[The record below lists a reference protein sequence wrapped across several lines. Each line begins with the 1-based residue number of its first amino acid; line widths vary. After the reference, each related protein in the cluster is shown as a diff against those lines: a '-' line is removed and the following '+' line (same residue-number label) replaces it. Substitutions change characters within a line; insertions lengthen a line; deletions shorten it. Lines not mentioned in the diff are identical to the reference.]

1 MMAHIATAFQLLLT
15 PQCLGVIVLA
25 SFYGLFIGS
34 MPGLTASMA
43 AALMIPFTIFMD
55 PIPALAAIV
64 TMEAMAIFAGDIPA
78 ALLRMPGTPASAAYV
93 DDSYALAKQGKVGL
107 VLGVDLICSVIGG
120 IFGTIIL
127 VVGAPLLAEFA
138 MKFTSFEYF
147 WLALLGLSSAVVI
160 SSDSPVKGTISL
172 LFGLLLA
179 VVGLDITM
187 GYQRFTFSNMNLAS
201 GINFIPVMI
210 GLFGVSEI
218 LRNVFGKEM
227 KLVIAELPKKIF
239 TGVGGVI
246 KHYKFS
252 ILRSG
257 IIGTIIGFLPG
268 AGGDI
273 GAWISYG
280 VAKSTSPDKEQF
292 GKGHIEPISCATTA
306 NNAALGGTWIPA
318 LVFGIPGDSIT
329 AILIGVLMMKGLK
342 PGPMIFQNQPDLIYA
357 VFITFFL
364 ANLLLIPFGY
374 LVIRASS
381 QVLRISKNILLPI
394 ILLFCLVGS
403 FAVNNSLFDV
413 GITIIMGIL
422 GYYMEAYGFPVAPT
436 ILALVLG
443 PLLEQ
448 NFMSSMFKAN
458 WNCLS
463 FFNRPF
469 SAILALLILLLWLYP
484 ILRRLVKLFGI
495 KVVPKTV
502 G

>member
-1 MMAHIATAFQLLLT
+1 MMTHIVAAWQLLLT

-55 PIPALAAIV
+55 PISALAAIV
-64 TMEAMAIFAGDIPA
+64 AMEAMAIFAGDIPA

-93 DDSYALAKQGKVGL
+93 DDSHALVKQGKIGL
-107 VLGVDLICSVIGG
+107 VLGVDVICSAIGG
-120 IFGTIIL
+120 IFGSIVLITC
-127 VVGAPLLAEFA
+127 APLLAEFA

-160 SSDSPVKGTISL
+160 ASDSPVKGAISL
-172 LFGLLLA
+172 MFGLLLA
-179 VVGLDITM
+179 TVGIDITM
-187 GYQRFTFSNMNLAS
+187 GYQRFTFNNMNLAS
-201 GINFIPVMI
+201 GISFIPVMI
-210 GLFGVSEI
+210 GLFGVSEV
-218 LRNVFGKEM
+218 LRNVSGKEL
-227 KLVIAELPKKIF
+227 KLAVGKLPKKIF
-239 TGVGGVI
+239 SGVGGVV
-246 KHYKFS
+246 KRYKLH

-257 IIGTIIGFLPG
+257 IIGTVIGFLPG

-280 VAKSTSPDKEQF
+280 VAKSTSLDKEQF

-342 PGPMIFQNQPDLIYA
+342 PGPMIFHNQPDMIYA

-374 LVIRASS
+374 LTIRASS
-381 QVLRISKNILLPI
+381 QILRIPNNVLLPI

-403 FAVNNSLFDV
+403 FAVNNSMFDV
-413 GITIIMGIL
+413 GITILMGLL
-422 GYYMEAYGFPVAPT
+422 GYYMEAYGFPVAPV

-458 WNCLS
+458 WNVMP
-463 FFNRPF
+463 FFNRPLCVV
-469 SAILALLILLLWLYP
+469 LAGLTMLMWFYPLW
-484 ILRRLVKLFGI
+484 RQLVKLCGKKQI
-495 KVVPKTV
+495 S
-502 G
+502 

>member
-1 MMAHIATAFQLLLT
+1 MMTHIVTGFQLLLT
-15 PQCLGVIVLA
+15 PQCLVVFFLA
-25 SFYGLFIGS
+25 SIYGLFIGS

-43 AALMIPFTIFMD
+43 AALMVPFTIFMD
-55 PIPALAAIV
+55 PAPALVAMV

-78 ALLRMPGTPASAAYV
+78 ALLRMPGTPASAAYT
-93 DDSYALAKQGKVGL
+93 DDSYALMKQGKAGF
-107 VLGVDLICSVIGG
+107 VLGVDVICSVIGG
-120 IFGTIIL
+120 IFGSMVLITC
-127 VVGAPLLAEFA
+127 APLLAEFA

-160 SSDSPVKGTISL
+160 ASDSPVKGAISL

-179 VVGLDITM
+179 MVGIDVTM
-187 GYQRFTFSNMNLAS
+187 GYQRFTFNNMNLAS

-218 LRNVFGKEM
+218 LRNVLGKEM
-227 KLVIAELPKKIF
+227 KPVVVKISKRIF
-239 TGVGGVI
+239 SGAGHVV
-246 KHYKFS
+246 KRYKFQ

-273 GAWISYG
+273 GAWISCG
-280 VAKSTSPDKEQF
+280 VAKSTSPDKDQF
-292 GKGHIEPISCATTA
+292 GKGHIEPITCATTA

-342 PGPMIFQNQPDLIYA
+342 PGPMIFHNQPDLVYA
-357 VFITFFL
+357 IFISFFL
-364 ANLLLIPFGY
+364 ANLLLIPLGY
-374 LVIRASS
+374 LAIRASS
-381 QVLRISKNILLPI
+381 QILRIPNNILLPI

-403 FAVNNSLFDV
+403 FAVNNSMFDV
-413 GITIIMGIL
+413 GITILMGVL
-422 GYYMEAYGFPVAPT
+422 GYFMEAYGFPVAPV

-458 WNCLS
+458 WGWLP

-469 SAILALLILLLWLYP
+469 SAFLAGLTLLMWFYPLLRGMMKLWKKKNT
-484 ILRRLVKLFGI
+484 IN
-495 KVVPKTV
+495 
-502 G
+502 